1 MKLLKPL
8 LFVGGC
14 SLLAYA
20 FYKYY
25 LSQKK
30 FIDSIKLKFVGL
42 KIITISKENITLDIT
57 VNIYNGSDVQATAK
71 EMYLDVMINDV
82 VVGNINEVKDVFIMS
97 RKSTNFTYRF
107 FFNPQIILKN
117 IVDLISF
124 SIQAKNLNF
133 EVKGYVNMDFGIY
146 KITLPIT
153 FQDNLK
159 KILKLK

>member
-8 LFVGGC
+8 FFIGGG

-30 FIDSIKLKFVGL
+30 FIEQIKYKFVGL
-42 KIITISKENITLDIT
+42 KIITISKEDITLDIT
-57 VNIYNGSDVQATAK
+57 VNLFNGSDVAATVK
-71 EMYLDVMINDV
+71 EMYLDVMINNV
-82 VVGNINEVKDVFIMS
+82 VVGNINEVKDVVIMS
-97 RKSTNFTYRF
+97 KKSTNFIYRF
-107 FFNPQIILKN
+107 SFNPQLIFKN

-133 EVKGYVNMDFGIY
+133 DVKGYVNIDFGIY
-146 KITLPIT
+146 KTTLPFT
-153 FQDNLK
+153 YKDNLK
-159 KILKLK
+159 NILKLK

>member
-14 SLLAYA
+14 SLLAIA

-30 FIDSIKLKFVGL
+30 FIEQIKFKFVGL

-57 VNIYNGSDVQATAK
+57 VSIYNESDIQATAK
-71 EMYLDVMINDV
+71 EMYLDVMINDI
-82 VVGNINEVKDVFIMS
+82 VVGNINEVKDVVIMS
-97 RKSTNFTYRF
+97 KKSTNFTYRF
-107 FFNPQIILKN
+107 SFNPQLILKN

-146 KITLPIT
+146 KTTLPFT
-153 FQDNLK
+153 YQDNLK
-159 KILKLK
+159 KILKIK